1 MLKFKIVFPVK
12 KIYDKM
18 NVIIVIENCNIYI
31 YHVFNIYIPC
41 FVSVLF

>member
-18 NVIIVIENCNIYI
+18 NVITVIENCNIYI
-31 YHVFNIYIPC
+31 YHVLLVFC
-41 FVSVLF
+41 FDMS

>member
-18 NVIIVIENCNIYI
+18 NVITVKENCNT
-31 YHVFNIYIPC
+31 YIPC